1 MNGSNTTVVGGVK
14 IDPTDTLA
22 VVWAKKL
29 RLWAATAKLVKIV
42 LHFGVSGSSVEEE
55 KEDGDEQQQQQHRAN
70 DRIWLSAS
78 RKFCAKFEHYSAA
91 KNALESSIQV

>member
-55 KEDGDEQQQQQHRAN
+55 EDGDEQQQQHRAN

>member
-55 KEDGDEQQQQQHRAN
+55 EKDEDEQQQQHRAN

>member
-55 KEDGDEQQQQQHRAN
+55 EKDEDEQQQHRAN